1 MKNKTLY
8 FISAIMLFICFVSF
22 SVFGAQ
28 IHNDMNIAFLEK
40 YGWEVNENYTDKS
53 NIIIPEPFD
62 MVYENYNKL
71 QLEAGL
77 DLRKYY
83 GKSGIRYT
91 YQVTN
96 YPTDV
101 NDIVYA
107 NVIVIDNTCVG
118 GDIMTLPLDGFMH
131 SLSYKPE

>member
-8 FISAIMLFICFVSF
+8 FISAIMLIICIVSF

-28 IHNDMNIAFLEK
+28 IHNDMNIAFLK
-40 YGWEVNENYTDKS
+40 NYGWEVNEKYTDRC
-53 NIIIPEPFD
+53 NIIIPDPFD
-62 MVYENYNKL
+62 MVYENYNIL

-77 DLRKYY
+77 DLHKYC

-91 YQVTN
+91 YEVTN
-96 YPTDV
+96 YPVDV

-131 SLSYKPE
+131 SLSYKP